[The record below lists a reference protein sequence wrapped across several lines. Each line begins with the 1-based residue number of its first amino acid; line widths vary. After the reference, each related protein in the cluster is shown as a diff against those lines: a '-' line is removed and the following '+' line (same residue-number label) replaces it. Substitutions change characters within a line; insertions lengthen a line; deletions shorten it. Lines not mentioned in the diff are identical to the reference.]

1 MGPWWKAADH
11 RFFDDNGPFGF
22 PPLSTYRCQVPA
34 ALVSLPSDPSWS
46 VALLLGLCG
55 SLGALVPTALV
66 LLLSDVW
73 RQRLLP
79 YLLSYA
85 TGTMVAT
92 PILGLIPEAVER
104 IDIYEV
110 GVMVLCG
117 LVLFFS
123 LEWSVLWRHAHTAVN
138 ELEGGAQLTGSG
150 QPTKTTHATVLLIL
164 IGDAVHNLSD
174 GVAIG
179 VACSADPALGVVTT
193 LAVIGHEVPQ
203 ELSDFT
209 ILVACGLS
217 RRKALI
223 WNTVSALSA
232 MLGVIMAYGGLA
244 HADTL
249 VPYALSVAAASFLY
263 VGLADLVPTLH
274 GQMGAAKG
282 VWQFMMMIA
291 GMVTIALLTSLPH

>member
-1 MGPWWKAADH
+1 M
-11 RFFDDNGPFGF
+11 
-22 PPLSTYRCQVPA
+22 PA
-34 ALVSLPSDPSWS
+34 ALVNLPADPSWGF
-46 VALLLGLCG
+46 ALFLGLCG
-55 SLGALVPTALV
+55 SLGAIVPTALV
-66 LLLSDVW
+66 LFLPDSW
-73 RQRLLP
+73 RRRLLP

-85 TGTMVAT
+85 TGTMVAA

-123 LEWSVLWRHAHTAVN
+123 LEWSVLWRHAHAEVKG
-138 ELEGGAQLTGSG
+138 LEGGS
-150 QPTKTTHATVLLIL
+150 QPTRGDQPHSTTHATAWLIL

-179 VACSADPALGVVTT
+179 AACSADPALGVITT
-193 LAVIGHEVPQ
+193 LAVVGHEMPQ

-209 ILVACGLS
+209 ILVASGFS
-217 RRKALI
+217 HQKAFV
-223 WNTVSALSA
+223 WNTISALGTV
-232 MLGVIMAYGGLA
+232 LGVVMAYGGLA
-244 HADTL
+244 YADTL

-282 VWQFMMMIA
+282 AWQFAMLIA
-291 GMVTIALLTSLPH
+291 GMVTIALLTLLPH

>member
-1 MGPWWKAADH
+1 M
-11 RFFDDNGPFGF
+11 
-22 PPLSTYRCQVPA
+22 
-34 ALVSLPSDPSWS
+34 SLPADPSWGF
-46 VALLLGLCG
+46 ALILGLCG
-55 SLGALVPTALV
+55 SLGAIVPTALV
-66 LLLSDVW
+66 LLLSDSW

-92 PILGLIPEAVER
+92 PILALVPEAVER

-110 GVMVLCG
+110 GVMMLCG
-117 LVLFFS
+117 LVLFFV
-123 LEWSVLWRHAHTAVN
+123 LEWSVLWRHAHGEGKGPGDGTPIVGGIHQQRTA
-138 ELEGGAQLTGSG
+138 
-150 QPTKTTHATVLLIL
+150 HATALLIL

-179 VACSADPALGVVTT
+179 TACAADPTLGFVTT
-193 LAVIGHEVPQ
+193 LAVVGHEIPQ

-209 ILVACGLS
+209 ILVASGFS
-217 RRKALI
+217 RRRAI
-223 WNTVSALSA
+223 MWNTISALGA
-232 MLGVIMAYGGLA
+232 VLGVIIAYGGLTYA
-244 HADTL
+244 NTL

-282 VWQFMMMIA
+282 VWQFAMLVA
-291 GMVTIALLTSLPH
+291 GMVTIALLTLLPH